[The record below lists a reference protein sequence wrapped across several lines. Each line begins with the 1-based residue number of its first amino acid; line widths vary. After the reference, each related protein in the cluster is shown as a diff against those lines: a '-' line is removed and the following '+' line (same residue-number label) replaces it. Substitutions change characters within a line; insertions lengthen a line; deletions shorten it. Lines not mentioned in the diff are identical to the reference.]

1 MNTDAA
7 VPHTS
12 QNHGRKA
19 QDTYL
24 FTISESRRG
33 LAINRLCA
41 SLCSADNRAAFSTD
55 EAAYCDAF
63 KLNSQQKQAICDRD
77 WIGMLDLG
85 GSIFYTFK
93 LAQLDHKSMQYLG
106 GVFTGMTSEEFAAA
120 MLSGGR
126 SFG

>member
-1 MNTDAA
+1 MTTDAA
-7 VPHTS
+7 GPHTD
-12 QNHGRKA
+12 RIPTRRA

-33 LAINRLCA
+33 YAINRLCA

-63 KLNSQQKQAICDRD
+63 NLNPQQKQAICDRD

-93 LAQLDHKSMQYLG
+93 LAQLDCKSIQYLG
-106 GVFTGMTSEEFAAA
+106 GVFTGITSEEFAAA